1 MRVVSWERQRKH
13 ISDESR
19 NDFYE
24 KPLLDPVMFRF
35 KTQSLD
41 VPEHGGALSLKLVLS
56 GCEHYQVEGYRRSVK
71 PGQFLFINAGQR
83 YASHIDEPTESVS
96 VFVPDA
102 DARALWSDAHID
114 VETQLDDPTYL
125 PAPDAMAQLVRP
137 ATPATCMAVKQM
149 LALTDRSDPHGMVN
163 SLQHLLKTSFRDAI
177 DVAPPRSLSAIRK
190 RATRDELLARLWRAR
205 DYIEDMQGQVGCLD
219 DLAAV
224 ACLSKY
230 YFLRLFKEVFHQS
243 PLAFARLKRL
253 EAAQRALASGCSMA
267 HAAYLAG
274 FVDQRAFARAYK
286 QTYGEKPVGS

>member
-1 MRVVSWERQRKH
+1 MRVVSWEHQRKH

-24 KPLLDPVMFRF
+24 RPLLDPIMFRF

-56 GCEHYQVEGYRRSVK
+56 GNEHYQVEGYRRSVK

-96 VFVPDA
+96 VFVPDV
-102 DARALWSDAHID
+102 DARALWSDVHID
-114 VETQLDDPTYL
+114 AEGQLDDPAHL
-125 PAPDAMAQLVRP
+125 PMPDAIAQLVRP
-137 ATPATCMAVKQM
+137 ATPAARMAVKQM
-149 LALTDRSDPHGMVN
+149 LAFTDRSDPHGMVN
-163 SLQHLLKTSFRDAI
+163 SLQHLLQTCFRDAI
-177 DVAPPRSLSAIRK
+177 EVAPPRSLSAIRK

-205 DYIEDMQGQVGCLD
+205 DYIEDTQGQVGSLD

-230 YFLRLFKEVFHQS
+230 YFLRLFKEVFFQS
-243 PLAFARLKRL
+243 PLAFARIKRF
-253 EAAQRALASGCSMA
+253 EVARCALAGGCSMA
-267 HAAYLAG
+267 HAADLAG
-274 FVDQRAFARAYK
+274 FVDQRAFARAYW
-286 QTYGEKPVGS
+286 QAYGEKPAGR

>member
-1 MRVVSWERQRKH
+1 MRVVSWERHRKH

-19 NDFYE
+19 DDFYE
-24 KPLLDPVMFRF
+24 KPLLDPIMFRF
-35 KTQSLD
+35 KTRSLE

-56 GCEHYQVEGYRRSVK
+56 GSEHYQVEGYSRSVK

-102 DARALWSDAHID
+102 DARALWSDFHVDAD
-114 VETQLDDPTYL
+114 GQLDDPAHL
-125 PAPDAMAQLVRP
+125 PAPDAMAQIVRP

-149 LALTDRSDPHGMVN
+149 LTSTDRNDPHGMMN
-163 SLQHLLKTSFRDAI
+163 SLQLLLQTSFRDAI
-177 DVAPPRSLSAIRK
+177 EAAPPRSLAAIRK

-205 DYIEDMQGQVGCLD
+205 DYIEDTQGQVGSLD

-230 YFLRLFKEVFHQS
+230 YFLRLFKEVFLQS

-253 EAAQRALASGCSMA
+253 EAAQRALSSGSSMA
-267 HAAYLAG
+267 QAARLAG
-274 FVDQRAFARAYK
+274 FDDQRAFARAYLH
-286 QTYGEKPVGS
+286 TFREKPAAI